1 MNTQDAVNA
10 EINARLS
17 WLRQRAASAALA
29 KQSAG
34 ADANPLI
41 STSVEVA
48 PISLAPP
55 ATITQ
60 APAATF
66 VPKTPYPAPT
76 FEPTPAAI
84 NVVASAPAQGEAS
97 DIPSAKKH
105 STKEASYVA
114 LGQLGLMGIK
124 TSADD
129 VYLVIASAIRA
140 GAVDVTRREVQVL
153 FERRFERRM
162 DANLISARVN
172 ELVTAGKVL
181 ERKEDRICTVTGNK
195 VGALYVVM
203 KQTRMV
209 W

>member
-1 MNTQDAVNA
+1 MNTVAATHDAIDNKLA
-10 EINARLS
+10 
-17 WLRQRAASAALA
+17 WLRERAARAQ
-29 KQSAG
+29 QSAG

-48 PISLAPP
+48 PISPAP
-55 ATITQ
+55 ITQ
-60 APAATF
+60 SPPIPSAPAATF
-66 VPKTPYPAPT
+66 TPKTPYPAPT

-84 NVVASAPAQGEAS
+84 NVVTSAPAQGEAV

>member
-1 MNTQDAVNA
+1 MNTVAATHDAIDNKLA
-10 EINARLS
+10 
-17 WLRQRAASAALA
+17 WLRERAARAQ
-29 KQSAG
+29 QSAR
-34 ADANPLI
+34 ADVDLMI

-84 NVVASAPAQGEAS
+84 NVVASAPAQGES
-97 DIPSAKKH
+97 VDIQSAKKH

-114 LGQLGLMGIK
+114 LGQLGLKGIK

>member
-1 MNTQDAVNA
+1 MNTVAATHDAIDNKLA
-10 EINARLS
+10 
-17 WLRQRAASAALA
+17 WLRERAARAQ
-29 KQSAG
+29 QSAT

-66 VPKTPYPAPT
+66 TPKTPYPAPT

-84 NVVASAPAQGEAS
+84 NVAASAPAQGEAV

-105 STKEASYVA
+105 NTKEASYVA
-114 LGQLGLMGIK
+114 LGQLGLKGIK

>member
-1 MNTQDAVNA
+1 MNTATTTTHDELDNKLA
-10 EINARLS
+10 
-17 WLRQRAASAALA
+17 WLRERAARA

-34 ADANPLI
+34 AGANPLI
-41 STSVEVA
+41 SNSDG
-48 PISLAPP
+48 
-55 ATITQ
+55 
-60 APAATF
+60 F
-66 VPKTPYPAPT
+66 VPKPKYPAPT
-76 FEPTPAAI
+76 FEPTPAPV
-84 NVVASAPAQGEAS
+84 NVVAAAVASQGES
-97 DIPSAKKH
+97 VDIQSAKKH
-105 STKEASYVA
+105 NTKEASFVA
-114 LGQLGLMGIK
+114 LGQLGLLGIK

-172 ELVTAGKVL
+172 ELVTAGRVF

-195 VGALYVVM
+195 VGALYVLM